1 MSEQWNAMDPAAKD
15 NLLGILRRE
24 AEGFLALAE
33 ETDRWESP
41 TACSNWQVR
50 DVVGHMIDATEGY
63 FPGFELAK
71 TSREATDQPIG
82 LRPMAE
88 RLDERARS
96 HRNSSREEA
105 IGRLRSDL
113 EKAMGIYEALSD
125 EEWTGMMVFHP
136 YAGPLPAAFY
146 PWFQLV
152 DYGVHSWDIREHRGE
167 PHGLAG
173 DTADMLAPLGL
184 IIWQITADTDNVAE
198 PFTVGVRNTSG
209 PNAGTWQM
217 KVAKEGLGYEPGPVD
232 DLPAVLEFD
241 PATLV
246 LTAYGRM
253 RAGTTRGDVDL
264 ANRFRSLFFKL

>member
-1 MSEQWNAMDPAAKD
+1 MSDQWNAMNSAAKD

-33 ETDRWESP
+33 EPARWESP

-50 DVVGHMIDATEGY
+50 DGVGHMIDATEGY
-63 FPGFELAK
+63 FPGFDLAK
-71 TSREATDQPIG
+71 SNQEATDQPIG
-82 LRPMAE
+82 LRPMAD

-96 HRNSSREEA
+96 HRSASQDEV

-113 EKAMGIYEALSD
+113 AKAMGIYEALSD
-125 EEWTGMMVFHP
+125 EEWSGMMVFHP

-184 IIWQITADTDNVAE
+184 IVWQITADTDNVAE
-198 PFTVGVRNTSG
+198 PFTIGVRNTSG
-209 PNAGTWQM
+209 ANAGTWQM
-217 KVAKEGLGYEPGPVD
+217 KVAKEGLAYEPGPVD

-253 RAGTTRGDVDL
+253 RAGTTRGDTDL

>member
-33 ETDRWESP
+33 ETNRWEAP

-63 FPGFELAK
+63 FPGFELARA
-71 TSREATDQPIG
+71 SQEAPDQPIG

-96 HRNSSREEA
+96 HRSASQQEV
-105 IGRLRSDL
+105 IGRWRSDL
-113 EKAMGIYEALSD
+113 EKAMGIYESLSD

-184 IIWQITADTDNVAE
+184 IVWQITADTDNVGT

-209 PNAGTWQM
+209 ANAGTWQM
-217 KVAKEGLGYEPGPVD
+217 KVAKEGLAYEPGPVD

-246 LTAYGRM
+246 LTSYGRM
-253 RAGTTRGDVDL
+253 RGGTTRGDTDV